1 MKRILAC
8 AAALLLALSPA
19 AHAQTANWP
28 AKPVKLIVPFPAGG
42 STDIVGRMIGAKLSL
57 ALGQPVVVE
66 NKSGANGNIGTDA
79 VARSAPDGYTILI
92 GGAANTINHT
102 LYKKELTFDLV
113 KDLVPF
119 GLIGVSPNIIVVPAN
134 SPIRSAAELVAL
146 SKADPK
152 AISYA
157 SSGNGASTHMA
168 AELFKNVTGA
178 PMTHVPYRGSAAAYP
193 DLIAGRTHVMFDNM
207 TSALQQVKA
216 GNLRALAQTGA
227 ARNPAAPDVPTL
239 KEQGIDAQAET
250 WFGLFM
256 PAATPKEI
264 VERLNR
270 EVRQIVQQPDVKSK
284 LIEFGCDVR
293 DMNVQ
298 QLQRFTEGEVKKW
311 AHVIEVSGAKL
322 E

>member
-19 AHAQTANWP
+19 AQAQTGNWP

-66 NKSGANGNIGTDA
+66 NKSGANGNSGTDA

-119 GLIGVSPNIIVVPAN
+119 GLIGVSPNIIVVPAS
-134 SPIRSAAELVAL
+134 SPIRSAAELVAV

-270 EVRQIVQQPDVKSK
+270 EVRQIVQQPDVKAK
-284 LIEFGCDVR
+284 LMEFGCDVR

>member
-8 AAALLLALSPA
+8 LAALLVA
-19 AHAQTANWP
+19 ATPVVHAQDWP
-28 AKPVKLIVPFPAGG
+28 ARPLKLVVPFPAGG
-42 STDIVGRMIGAKLSL
+42 STDIIGRMIANKLST

-66 NKSGANGNIGTDA
+66 NRSGANGNIGTEA
-79 VARSAPDGYTILI
+79 VARSAPDGYTIMI
-92 GGAANTINHT
+92 GGAANTINAT
-102 LYKKELTFDLV
+102 LYKKDLSFDLL

-119 GLIGVSPNIIVVPAN
+119 AMLGVSPNIIVVPAA
-134 SPIRSAAELVAL
+134 SPIRSARELVAAA
-146 SKADPK
+146 KANPT

-178 PMTHVPYRGSAAAYP
+178 PMAHVPYRGSAAAYP

-216 GNLRALAQTGA
+216 GNLRALALAGA
-227 ARNPAAPDVPTL
+227 SRHPAAPDLPTL
-239 KEQGIDAQAET
+239 KEQGIDVVAET

-256 PAATPKEI
+256 PAGTPRPI

-270 EVRQIVQQPDVKSK
+270 EVRQIVVQPDVQAK
-284 LIEFGCDVR
+284 LVEFGCVLR
-293 DMNVQ
+293 DMDVAE
-298 QLQRFTEGEVKKW
+298 LQRFTEAEVKKW
-311 AHVIEVSGAKL
+311 AHVITVSGAKVD
-322 E
+322 